1 LTSRSGGRITADTTH
16 AVLGEN
22 TTRSMLY
29 VAITRGRETNTAYIY
44 QRATEQEYGLGP
56 LHGAHVMDRGTAFH
70 AGRLARAIIANH
82 DQPITADEVAAQPTA
97 PHCLNA
103 CAASTIAAHPCS
115 SGDGQPTKA
124 GKQTRRASPGR

>member
-22 TTRSMLY
+22 ITRSILY
-29 VAITRGRETNTAYIY
+29 VAITRGRETDTAYIY

-70 AGRLARAIIANH
+70 AGRLVPSSPTTTSQSLHMRSL
-82 DQPITADEVAAQPTA
+82 PKPTA

-124 GKQTRRASPGR
+124 DKQIRRASPGR